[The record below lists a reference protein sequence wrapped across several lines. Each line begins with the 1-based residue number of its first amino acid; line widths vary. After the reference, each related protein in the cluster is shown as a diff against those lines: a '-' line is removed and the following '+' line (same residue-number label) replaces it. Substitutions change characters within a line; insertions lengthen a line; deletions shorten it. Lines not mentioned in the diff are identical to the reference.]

1 MSRSCTLA
9 EMTASFGPGVSFRTE
24 SAPRDVRVYAPFTE
38 KHLLFQNLAIPL
50 GDRVRTVL
58 GSDSGSCDL
67 VLVGG
72 RISPMHA
79 EIFYKDGCYFI
90 QDLGSL
96 HGTYV
101 NGQKVGGVAEL
112 HAGDE
117 IMVKPY
123 TLVFSSSFGSVG
135 TADVG

>member
-9 EMTASFGPGVSFRTE
+9 EMNASFGPGVSFRND
-24 SAPRDVRVYAPFTE
+24 SHPHDVRVYAPYSE

-50 GDRVRTVL
+50 GDRIRTVL

-67 VLVGG
+67 VLVGA
-72 RISPMHA
+72 RVSPMHA
-79 EIFYKDGCYFI
+79 EIFYRDGCYFI

-101 NGQKVGGVAEL
+101 NGQKVGGIAEL

-117 IMVKPY
+117 ITVKPY
-123 TLVFSSSFGSVG
+123 KLVFSSTFGSVS
-135 TADVG
+135 TAGVA

>member
-1 MSRSCTLA
+1 
-9 EMTASFGPGVSFRTE
+9 
-24 SAPRDVRVYAPFTE
+24 
-38 KHLLFQNLAIPL
+38 
-50 GDRVRTVL
+50 
-58 GSDSGSCDL
+58 
-67 VLVGG
+67 
-72 RISPMHA
+72 MHA